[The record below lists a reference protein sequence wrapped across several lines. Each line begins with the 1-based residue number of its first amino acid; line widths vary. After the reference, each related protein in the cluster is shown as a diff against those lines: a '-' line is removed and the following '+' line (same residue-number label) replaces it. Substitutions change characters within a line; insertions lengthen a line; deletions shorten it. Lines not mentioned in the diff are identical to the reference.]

1 MPAPHPLLPLVL
13 ALLLASGC
21 ANTGLKEGRALIAA
35 GQPEAGVARLRDA
48 LAQEPGNL
56 ELKATYHTQRER
68 LASDW
73 LTRAQAEFDAGRF
86 DAAEVQLNRVLA
98 LHPENPRANAQLA
111 SLKTARQHDQ
121 ILQTATH
128 DLAAGRL
135 DAAAQAARL
144 ILAQAPGHAGAE
156 AVLRQVQAARAADE
170 LVPRALGETAG
181 KKVTLEFRDAP
192 LKNVFDMISR
202 QSGINFVFDKDV
214 RMETRATLFARNTPI
229 ADAIDM
235 LLLTGQLAKKVL
247 NPNTLLI
254 YPDQPQKQKAYQ
266 ELVVKS
272 FYLGNAD
279 AKATMAMLRT
289 LVKARDLYVDDR
301 LNLLVMRDT
310 PEAVRLA
317 EKIIAVQDLAEPEVM
332 LDVEVLEIKRGRLM
346 DLGVRYPNQFSLLN
360 TLTTNTAST
369 TGGVI
374 VNTTTTT
381 LSPLP
386 LTLENLRGINRAQI
400 AINNPQVNLKKEDSD
415 VNILANPRI
424 RVKNREKAKIHIG
437 DKVPVITSNTTS
449 TGVVS
454 ESVSYLDVGLKL
466 DVEPNVL
473 MREDVQIRV
482 GLEVSNIVREI
493 RSNSG
498 TLTYQ
503 IGTRNAGTTLRL
515 KDGETQVLAGLISDE
530 ERSAASR
537 VPGLGN
543 LPLIGRLFS
552 SQRDERSKTE
562 IVLLITPRVLRNT
575 QSQWPA
581 LTEFRSGTESAIG
594 SSGPGAPASWIA
606 PESPAPAGGN
616 GSGEVDALPAGGGVP
631 LAPAPSLPLTSGFQP
646 AVPEPAS
653 DATPAPRALPMETVP
668 LEQQLRVNPVP
679 PLYPELEGR

>member
-1 MPAPHPLLPLVL
+1 MPAFRLLLPLVL
-13 ALLLASGC
+13 AVTLGAC
-21 ANTGLKEGRALIAA
+21 ANPGLKEGRALIAA
-35 GQPEAGVARLRDA
+35 GQPEAGIKRLQNA
-48 LAQEPGNL
+48 LADTPDDL

-68 LASDW
+68 LASEW
-73 LTRAQAEFDAGRF
+73 LTRAQGEFDAGRF
-86 DAAEVQLNRVLA
+86 DAAEVLLSRVLTV
-98 LHPENPRANAQLA
+98 HPENPRALALRANLDQAREHASRVSAAAQ
-111 SLKTARQHDQ
+111 DV
-121 ILQTATH
+121 
-128 DLAAGRL
+128 AAGRL
-135 DAAAQAARL
+135 DPAAQAARL
-144 ILAQAPGHAGAE
+144 VLAQAPGHTGAE
-156 AVLRQVQAARAADE
+156 SVLRQVQALRAAEE
-170 LVPRALGETAG
+170 LAPRALGEAAG
-181 KKVTLEFRDAP
+181 KKITLEFRDAP
-192 LKNVFDMISR
+192 LKQVFDMISR
-202 QSGINFVFDKDV
+202 QSGLNFVFDKDV
-214 RMETRATLFARNTPI
+214 RLDTRATLFARNTPI
-229 ADAIDM
+229 SEAVDM
-235 LLLTGQLAKKVL
+235 LLMTGQLAKKVV
-247 NPNTLLI
+247 NANTLLI

-266 ELVVKS
+266 ELTVKS

-289 LVKARDLYVDDR
+289 LVKSRDIYVDDR

-310 PEAVRLA
+310 PEAIRLA

-346 DLGVRYPNQFSLLN
+346 DLGVQYPNQFSLLN

-374 VNTTTTT
+374 VNTTATT

-386 LTLENLRGINRAQI
+386 LTLENLRGINRSQI

-466 DVEPNVL
+466 DVEPSVL

-530 ERSAASR
+530 DRSAASR
-537 VPGLGN
+537 VPGLGD

-575 QSQWPA
+575 QAQQPA
-581 LTEFRSGTESAIG
+581 LTEFRSGTDTAIG
-594 SSGPGAPASWIA
+594 GGLPAPLPPAWRGPQVVAPVAA
-606 PESPAPAGGN
+606 NPAGLPAAATSPAD
-616 GSGEVDALPAGGGVP
+616 ETDAPVQ
-631 LAPAPSLPLTSGFQP
+631 AP
-646 AVPEPAS
+646 
-653 DATPAPRALPMETVP
+653 PMETPPPAQPSGTRP
-668 LEQQLRVNPVP
+668 LPTP
-679 PLYPELEGR
+679 TPDPEGR

>member
-1 MPAPHPLLPLVL
+1 MPSPRYLLPLAL
-13 ALLLASGC
+13 AVWTLAGC

-35 GQPEAGVARLRDA
+35 GQPEAGIARLRDA
-48 LAQEPGNL
+48 LAEEPDNL

-68 LASDW
+68 LVSDW
-73 LTRAQAEFDAGRF
+73 LTRAQGDFDAGRF
-86 DAAEVQLNRVLA
+86 DAAEVTLNRVLE
-98 LHPENPRANAQLA
+98 LHPENPRATAQLA
-111 SLKTARQHDQ
+111 NLATARAHAHAIGIAAQD
-121 ILQTATH
+121 I
-128 DLAAGRL
+128 AAGRL
-135 DAAAQAARL
+135 EPAEQAARL
-144 ILAQAPGHAGAE
+144 VLAQSPNHAGAQ
-156 AVLRQVQAARAADE
+156 AVLRQVQGARASAELAPRDLGEAARK
-170 LVPRALGETAG
+170 PI
-181 KKVTLEFRDAP
+181 TLEFRDAP

-202 QSGINFVFDKDV
+202 QSGINFIFDKDV
-214 RMETRATLFARNTPI
+214 RLEAKATLFARNTPI
-229 ADAIDM
+229 ADAVDM
-235 LLLTGQLAKKVL
+235 LLMTGQLGKKVV
-247 NPNTLLI
+247 NANTLLI

-266 ELVVKS
+266 DLVVKS

-289 LVKARDLYVDDR
+289 LVKSRDMYVDER

-332 LDVEVLEIKRGRLM
+332 LDVEVLEIKRGRLL
-346 DLGVRYPNQFSLLN
+346 DLGVQYPNQFSLLN
-360 TLTTNTAST
+360 TITTDTSST

-400 AINNPQVNLKKEDSD
+400 AINNPQVNIKKEDSD

-530 ERSAASR
+530 DRSAASR
-537 VPGLGN
+537 VPGLGD
-543 LPLIGRLFS
+543 LPLLGRLFS

-562 IVLLITPRVLRNT
+562 IVLLITPRVLRST
-575 QSQWPA
+575 QAQQPT
-581 LTEFRSGTESAIG
+581 LTEFRSGTESSI
-594 SSGPGAPASWIA
+594 
-606 PESPAPAGGN
+606 
-616 GSGEVDALPAGGGVP
+616 GGG
-631 LAPAPSLPLTSGFQP
+631 LG
-646 AVPEPAS
+646 AS
-653 DATPAPRALPMETVP
+653 VPAPRLPFTPPARPAPQSIEAP
-668 LEQQLRVNPVP
+668 EVP
-679 PLYPELEGR
+679 PAPELPEAQQTPGAAQTPDSARGGD

>member
-1 MPAPHPLLPLVL
+1 MPFRPYALPL
-13 ALLLASGC
+13 ALLALSLAGC
-21 ANTGLKEGRALIAA
+21 ANPGLKEGRALIAA
-35 GQPEAGVARLRDA
+35 GQPEAGIARLRQA
-48 LAQEPGNL
+48 LAETPDNL

-68 LASDW
+68 LASEW
-73 LTRAQAEFDAGRF
+73 LVRAQSDLDAGHL
-86 DAAEVQLNRVLA
+86 DAAEVALRRVLEI
-98 LHPENPRANAQLA
+98 HPENPRATAQLA
-111 SLKTARQHDQ
+111 NLEQSRQHAR
-121 ILQTATH
+121 TMERATQ

-135 DAAAQAARL
+135 DAAAQASRL
-144 ILAQAPGHAGAE
+144 VLAQSPNHAAAS
-156 AVLRQVQAARAADE
+156 AVLRQVQAAHAAAE
-170 LVPRALGETAG
+170 IAPRELGEAYQ
-181 KKVTLEFRDAP
+181 KRITLEFRDAP
-192 LKNVFDMISR
+192 LKNVFDLISR
-202 QSGINFVFDKDV
+202 QSGVNFVFDKDV
-214 RMETRATLFARNTPI
+214 RLETRATLYARDTPI
-229 ADAIDM
+229 ADALEM
-235 LLLTGQLAKKVL
+235 LLITGQLAKKVV
-247 NPNTLLI
+247 NANTLLI

-266 ELVVKS
+266 ELMVKS

-279 AKATMAMLRT
+279 AKSTMAMLRT

-310 PEAVRLA
+310 PEAIRLA

-346 DLGVRYPNQFSLLN
+346 DLGVQYPSQFSLLN

-530 ERSAASR
+530 DRSAASR
-537 VPGLGN
+537 VPGLGD

-562 IVLLITPRVLRNT
+562 IVLLITPRVLRST
-575 QSQWPA
+575 QAQQPA
-581 LTEFRSGTESAIG
+581 LTEFRSGTDSTIG
-594 SSGPGAPASWIA
+594 GLPISGGRPGL
-606 PESPAPAGGN
+606 PAPQNPAQP
-616 GSGEVDALPAGGGVP
+616 DDPLAALPS
-631 LAPAPSLPLTSGFQP
+631 APQADEP
-646 AVPEPAS
+646 AVPAEAS
-653 DATPAPRALPMETVP
+653 
-668 LEQQLRVNPVP
+668 PVP
-679 PLYPELEGR
+679 VVPGLPNARPFAGNE